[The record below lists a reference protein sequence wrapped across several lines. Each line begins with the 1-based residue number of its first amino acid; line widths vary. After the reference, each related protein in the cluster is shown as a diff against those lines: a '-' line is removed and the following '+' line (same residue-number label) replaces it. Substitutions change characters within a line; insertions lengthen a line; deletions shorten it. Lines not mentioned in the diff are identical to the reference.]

1 MLPYFTRPI
10 VLNIISSKAYITSL
24 SKRSLFL
31 SVLFT
36 TLLIFCF
43 TLSNS
48 TPWFLSKDQTYYLS
62 RARNDTHLLSSNKF
76 THCQGR
82 CATPDI
88 TNLDARQVFEACLD
102 KGSLSEY
109 YLTIIVVSRN
119 DNYADFQYERFQNML
134 DSTFL
139 MAKETETR
147 IELLIVEWNPD
158 KNKRLI
164 QDAYR

>member
-1 MLPYFTRPI
+1 MSPSFTRPI
-10 VLNIISSKAYITSL
+10 MLNILSSKAYITSL

-48 TPWFLSKDQTYYLS
+48 VLWFLSKDHTYYLS

-76 THCQGR
+76 TNCQGR
-82 CATPDI
+82 CATPAI

-102 KGSLSEY
+102 RGSLPEY

-139 MAKETETR
+139 MAKETHTR

-158 KNKRLI
+158 KNKKLI